1 MYKNAINSI
10 RTVKE
15 RKDVQTKFKTTF
27 SNVERYKNTYYHYN
41 KNTSSSSKS
50 SREAYKNF
58 TEIKFILDFVKQA
71 LYNIHIKVLTFN
83 DRSINV

>member
-27 SNVERYKNTYYHYN
+27 SHVEGYKSTYHSNN
-41 KNTSSSSKS
+41 KIHSSSSKS
-50 SREAYKNF
+50 SKEAYKNIAK
-58 TEIKFILDFVKQA
+58 IKYILDFVRHA
-71 LYNIHIKVLTFN
+71 LYNIHIKVVIFN